1 MMDHAADRV
10 AATLAAA
17 RVASRDWAGWPV
29 HARLAVIARARR
41 LLARDAEALAAA
53 LSDLRPAAETLVAE
67 VLPLAEA
74 ARFLERRAAA
84 LLAPRRLHGGRP
96 LWLLGVQAEIRREP
110 AGVVLV
116 LGPSNYPLFLPGAQV
131 LQALAAGNAV
141 CAKPAPGCTA
151 ILEAFAA
158 ILTRAGLPDGVLH
171 LLDPEAGQAAV
182 RAGFDHIVLTGSAT
196 TGRRVLADAAAM
208 LTPATME
215 LSGSDAVFV
224 LPGADLDLVAAV
236 LAYGL
241 RLNGGATCIAPR
253 RVFATPADAAALET
267 RLLALVASIPPARV
281 TPAVRARLDVL
292 LAEAEAAG
300 ARVLGGL
307 DAVMT
312 PVIVADATPGL
323 RLLRE
328 DVFAPVLSFVPAS
341 DMEAALQADALC
353 PYALGASI
361 FGPQA
366 TAYAFAA
373 RVRAGSVVVNDL
385 IVPTADPRLPFGG
398 RGESGFG
405 STRGAEGLLELTRIK
420 TVSIRTGRTRPH
432 LAPAQPNDRANF
444 TAMLQLLHGSAA
456 DKFQALRRLARRGRA

>member
-1 MMDHAADRV
+1 MNDPDTNHIAT
-10 AATLAAA
+10 TLAAA
-17 RVASRDWAGWPV
+17 RIAGRTWAEHPVRD
-29 HARLAVIARARR
+29 RLRVIARARR
-41 LLARDAEALAAA
+41 LLARDAEALAAI
-53 LSDLRPAAETLVAE
+53 LSDLRPVAETLVAE

-74 ARFLERRAAA
+74 ARFLERQAAG

-96 LWLLGVQAEIRREP
+96 LWLMGVRAEIRREP

-116 LGPSNYPLFLPGAQV
+116 LGPSNYPLFLPGAQI
-131 LQALAAGNAV
+131 LQALTAGNAV
-141 CAKPAPGCTA
+141 CAKPAPGCSA
-151 ILEAFAA
+151 ILAAFADLLA
-158 ILTRAGLPDGVLH
+158 EAELPDGLLH
-171 LLDPEAGQAAV
+171 LLDPHAGQAAV

-196 TGRRVLADAAAM
+196 TGRRVLADAAAT

-215 LSGSDAVFV
+215 LSGSDAVFI
-224 LPGADLDLVAAV
+224 LPGADLDLVAAA

-253 RVFATPADAAALET
+253 RVFATRADAAALET
-267 RLLALVASIPPARV
+267 RLLALTNAIPPARV
-281 TPAVRARLDVL
+281 PQAVRTRLQIL

-300 ARVLGGL
+300 ARVLGRL
-307 DAVMT
+307 DTTV
-312 PVIVADATPGL
+312 PPIVVADATPAL

-328 DVFAPVLSFVPAS
+328 DVFAPVLSFVPVP
-341 DMEAALQADALC
+341 DMAAALQADASC

-361 FGPQA
+361 FGPRA
-366 TAYAFAA
+366 AAYAFAA
-373 RVRAGSVVVNDL
+373 QVRAGSVTVNDL

-420 TVSIRTGRTRPH
+420 TVSTRTGRTRPH

-456 DKFQALRRLARRGRA
+456 DRFQALRRLARRGRT